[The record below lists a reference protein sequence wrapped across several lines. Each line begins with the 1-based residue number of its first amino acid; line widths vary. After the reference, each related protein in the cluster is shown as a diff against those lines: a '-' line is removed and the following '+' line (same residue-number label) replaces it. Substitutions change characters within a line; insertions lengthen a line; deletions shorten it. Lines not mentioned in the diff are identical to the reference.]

1 MHLQRRLPS
10 EDFPTCRNRTGE
22 TAGRGPRRAFHLAG
36 HLAGGLADGG
46 SVELL
51 LGPQPLAPVAS
62 SESLLLVLL
71 PGHGRGENFGAVETG
86 KPVRTVVLPPAVLV
100 HLSSFDAESFG
111 VVFAVGD
118 EELHTGRDGL
128 ADPKML

>member
-1 MHLQRRLPS
+1 MA
-10 EDFPTCRNRTGE
+10 EG
-22 TAGRGPRRAFHLAG
+22 LADS
-36 HLAGGLADGG
+36 LADGG
-46 SVELL
+46 SVELH

-62 SESLLLVLL
+62 SESPLLVLL

-86 KPVRTVVLPPAVLV
+86 KPVRTVVLPPAVLL
-100 HLSSFDAESFG
+100 HLLGLDAESFG
-111 VVFAVGD
+111 IIFPVGD